1 MWQIQTTTPS
11 EVLLLPT
18 KGSCPNEILMAFL
31 HASKSGYFPFC
42 LEEATEGQYGPGTG
56 RPFEMS
62 LEDAMTLYWKYR
74 SVKIT
79 GSINGN
85 SFQVDGDETYTWV
98 WTVAGT
104 GSLVDGG
111 QIKMS
116 DLVCNNLNT
125 GTLLAE
131 AINEAPL
138 PSDPVVISNIAEDRI
153 SFRVAAGGA
162 SKKTPANRQEEIK
175 IYPSID
181 FRTDWEGDSYDGGGL
196 AYFALMG
203 NDFNPDPDFFSQTT
217 ISDGFQIKINGRI
230 YKTPMYL
237 TYSSFLTFVSA
248 SGFLLI
254 EGVDERLTE

>member
-1 MWQIQTTTPS
+1 
-11 EVLLLPT
+11 
-18 KGSCPNEILMAFL
+18 MAFL

-42 LEEATEGQYGPGTG
+42 LEEVTEGQYGPGTG
-56 RPFEMS
+56 NPFEMS

-79 GSINGN
+79 GSISGN
-85 SFQVDGDETYTWV
+85 FTATVGPDFKTWL
-98 WTVAGT
+98 WTVAGS

-116 DLVCNNLNT
+116 DLVCNNFSTL
-125 GTLLAE
+125 TLLAE
-131 AINEAPL
+131 AFNQEPQ
-138 PSDPVVISNIAEDRI
+138 PSDPVVISNIDLGSVGIFFE
-153 SFRVAAGGA
+153 VAAGG
-162 SKKTPANRQEEIK
+162 SYKKTPANQQEEIK
-175 IYPSID
+175 IYPLVQ
-181 FRTDWEGDSYDGGGL
+181 FRTDWYSDSDPAGSSAPFGL
-196 AYFALMG
+196 RG
-203 NDFNPDPDFFSQTT
+203 NDFNPDPFSLSQTT

-237 TYSSFLTFVSA
+237 TYGSFLTFVSA